1 MKFTTRIIYMS
12 LIVSAI
18 LVLRSIDIENVLIMN
33 N

>member
-12 LIVSAI
+12 LLVSAI